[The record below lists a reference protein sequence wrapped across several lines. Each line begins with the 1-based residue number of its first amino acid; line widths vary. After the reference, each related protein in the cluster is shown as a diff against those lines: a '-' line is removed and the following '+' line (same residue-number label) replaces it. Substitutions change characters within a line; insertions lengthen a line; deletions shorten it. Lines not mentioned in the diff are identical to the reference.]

1 MLRLFTDTSANLPAA
16 LLLRHY
22 ITVIPFSYTVNGREM
37 LYPEDTDFDGAEFY
51 GAMRAGAQVRTSM
64 VSPDTAARYF
74 EQALAQGDDVLY
86 VGMSGGISGT
96 AQAAAMAAVEL
107 MDRYPDRQLMTIDTY
122 AASLGEGLLVLEAAE
137 MAQAGKSGADIVA
150 HVESLI
156 PSVRASFVV
165 DTLTFL
171 HRGGRCSGAAA
182 LAGSVLKL
190 HPKIIVKDG
199 KMSVDKKYR
208 GSLAHAISTYTADLH
223 DDLLAADKKRVF
235 ITHSGCDREIVEQVR
250 TYLTALHHFDEVIE
264 TRAGG
269 VISCHCGP
277 GTLGVLFVESAK

>member
-1 MLRLFTDTSANLPAA
+1 MVKIISDSTSDLSQELLDRYDITMVPLIVRLGDQQYEDRVNITSEEIFDWSNSTKKAPTTACANAWSVQECFKKYLASHDEIVA
-16 LLLRHY
+16 FA
-22 ITVIPFSYTVNGREM
+22 ISS
-37 LYPEDTDFDGAEFY
+37 
-51 GAMRAGAQVRTSM
+51 SM
-64 VSPDTAARYF
+64 SATYANMV
-74 EQALAQGDDVLY
+74 E
-86 VGMSGGISGT
+86 
-96 AQAAAMAAVEL
+96 AAAEL
-107 MDRYPDRQLMTIDTY
+107 GASKRVHVIDSRNLST
-122 AASLGEGLLVLEAAE
+122 GIGLLVLEAAE
-137 MAQAGKSGADIVA
+137 MAQAGKSGADIAA

-250 TYLTALHHFDEVIE
+250 AYLTALHHFDEVIE

>member
-1 MLRLFTDTSANLPAA
+1 MVKIISDSTSDLSQELLDRYDITLVPLIVRLGDQQYEDRVNITSEEIFDWSNSTKKAPTTACANAWSVQECFKKYLASHDEIVA
-16 LLLRHY
+16 FA
-22 ITVIPFSYTVNGREM
+22 ISS
-37 LYPEDTDFDGAEFY
+37 
-51 GAMRAGAQVRTSM
+51 SM
-64 VSPDTAARYF
+64 SATYANMV
-74 EQALAQGDDVLY
+74 E
-86 VGMSGGISGT
+86 
-96 AQAAAMAAVEL
+96 AAAEL
-107 MDRYPDRQLMTIDTY
+107 GASKRVHVIDSRNLST
-122 AASLGEGLLVLEAAE
+122 GIGLLVLEAAE
-137 MAQAGKSGADIVA
+137 MAQAGKSGAEIVA

>member
-1 MLRLFTDTSANLPAA
+1 MVKIISDSTSDLSQELLDRYDITLVPLIVRLGDQQYEDRVNITSEEIFDWSNSTKKAPTTACANAWSVQECFKKYLASHDEIVAFTISSSMSATYAN
-16 LLLRHY
+16 
-22 ITVIPFSYTVNGREM
+22 
-37 LYPEDTDFDGAEFY
+37 
-51 GAMRAGAQVRTSM
+51 M
-64 VSPDTAARYF
+64 V
-74 EQALAQGDDVLY
+74 E
-86 VGMSGGISGT
+86 
-96 AQAAAMAAVEL
+96 AAAEL
-107 MDRYPDRQLMTIDTY
+107 GASKRVHVIDSRNLST
-122 AASLGEGLLVLEAAE
+122 GIGLLVLEAAE